1 MNSLT
6 ELVQLA
12 RRVQASDIHLESGGN
27 VYFRCDGKIKNQGG
41 PISYDKLRQWT
52 KDLLGPRYDTLKA
65 ERSFDLS
72 EQIAGAR
79 CRIHIFYS
87 ARGLSYS
94 IRLLAQ
100 SQPTLAGL
108 NLHPNFEKILQLQ
121 HGLVLISGPTG
132 SGKSTTLAALI
143 HELNVR
149 KSLNI
154 VTLEQPI
161 EYFHA
166 NQNSL
171 IRQREV
177 GRDTPS
183 FGQGLKDALREDPD
197 VILVGELRD
206 REAIQLTL
214 NAAETGHLVFA
225 TLHASSVSEAIQR
238 ILSAFP
244 AEIREH
250 TADQLAQ
257 VLQVVACQTLTLIPK
272 FNEQA
277 PICELFFTSTAA
289 RSKIRLCDITSLGDT
304 YYGGT
309 DLGCLHRE
317 KYRQWLEAKPKLIKP
332 VRNGPSAPAPS
343 PADAVIPERYEAPA
357 AAPKKSGSPASGDTV
372 YTIDDP
378 DDDDLW
384 TAIRDLE
391 K

>member
-1 MNSLT
+1 M
-6 ELVQLA
+6 
-12 RRVQASDIHLESGGN
+12 QASDIHLESGGSI
-27 VYFRCDGKIKNQGG
+27 YFRCDGKIKNQGG

-52 KDLLGPRYDTLKA
+52 MDLLGPRYDTLKT

-72 EQIAGAR
+72 EQLGGAR

-108 NLHPNFEKILQLQ
+108 NLHPNLEKILQLQ
-121 HGLVLISGPTG
+121 NGLVIISGPTG

-143 HELNVR
+143 HELNVK

-154 VTLEQPI
+154 ITLEQPI
-161 EYFHA
+161 EYFHS
-166 NQNSL
+166 NQNCL

-206 REAIQLTL
+206 RETIQLTL

-225 TLHASSVSEAIQR
+225 TLHASNVSEAIQR

-244 AEIREH
+244 SDIRDH

-257 VLQVVACQTLTLIPK
+257 VLQVVVCQTLTHIPK
-272 FNEQA
+272 FDELA

-289 RSKIRLCDITSLGDT
+289 RNKIRGGEFATIGDT
-304 YYGGT
+304 YYASA
-309 DLGCLHRE
+309 DIGCLHRD
-317 KYRQWLEAKPKLIKP
+317 KYRQWLEAKPKLLKLARQAVP
-332 VRNGPSAPAPS
+332 TAAPGSPSEPIIQERYQTPAPPS
-343 PADAVIPERYEAPA
+343 
-357 AAPKKSGSPASGDTV
+357 KKSGSSGDTV

>member
-1 MNSLT
+1 MNSLS
-6 ELVQLA
+6 ELVQNA
-12 RRVQASDIHLESGGN
+12 RKMQASDIHLESGGN
-27 VYFRCDGKIKNQGG
+27 IYFRCDGKIKNQGG
-41 PISYDKLRQWT
+41 PISFDKLRQWT
-52 KDLLGPRYDTLKA
+52 IDLLGPRYETLKA
-65 ERSFDLS
+65 ERSFDFS
-72 EQIAGAR
+72 EQLGGAR

-121 HGLVLISGPTG
+121 HGLVIISGPTG

-143 HELNVR
+143 HELKVK

-154 VTLEQPI
+154 ITLEQPI
-161 EYFHA
+161 EYFHS
-166 NQNSL
+166 NQNCL

-183 FGQGLKDALREDPD
+183 FEQGLKDALREDPD

-225 TLHASSVSEAIQR
+225 TLHASNVSEAIQR

-244 AEIREH
+244 SDIRDH

-257 VLQVVACQTLTLIPK
+257 VLQVVVCQTLTHIPK
-272 FNEQA
+272 FDELA
-277 PICELFFTSTAA
+277 AICELFFTSTAA
-289 RSKIRLCDITSLGDT
+289 RSKIRAGDFTTLGDT
-304 YYGGT
+304 YYAGT
-309 DLGCLHRE
+309 DIGCLHRD
-317 KYRQWLEAKPKLIKP
+317 KYRQWLEARPKLIKP
-332 VRNGPSAPAPS
+332 ARHATPAS
-343 PADAVIPERYEAPA
+343 TTETVIPERYVAPP
-357 AAPKKSGSPASGDTV
+357 APTKKSSGSGDTV